1 MQGLPAA
8 GGAPGRG
15 PGVCIGTGPGLHL
28 FLQNQSADSAL
39 ELGVG
44 EEEDEV
50 RRKQRTLS

>member
-50 RRKQRTLS
+50 RRKQRTLG